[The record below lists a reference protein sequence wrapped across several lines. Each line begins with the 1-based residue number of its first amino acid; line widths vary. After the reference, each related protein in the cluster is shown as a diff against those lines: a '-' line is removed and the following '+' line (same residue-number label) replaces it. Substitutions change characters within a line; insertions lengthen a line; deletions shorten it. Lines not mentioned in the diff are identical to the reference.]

1 LTAVPCFIAY
11 KLLNGHLDG
20 LKGKLRFTA
29 LTLPL
34 VIIITA
40 SYHWGFPQYRDD
52 GLSRPETGNVL
63 ISIPTFATANPAGSF
78 VAHVSQ
84 HVAAV
89 AHAYESRIFLPPVT
103 KS

>member
-1 LTAVPCFIAY
+1 MRAAPDRPEPVEVTLVDARNY
-11 KLLNGHLDG
+11 YREDG
-20 LKGKLRFTA
+20 LN
-29 LTLPL
+29 
-34 VIIITA
+34 
-40 SYHWGFPQYRDD
+40 
-52 GLSRPETGNVL
+52 RPETGNVL

-89 AHAYESRIFLPPVT
+89 THAYESRIFLPPVT